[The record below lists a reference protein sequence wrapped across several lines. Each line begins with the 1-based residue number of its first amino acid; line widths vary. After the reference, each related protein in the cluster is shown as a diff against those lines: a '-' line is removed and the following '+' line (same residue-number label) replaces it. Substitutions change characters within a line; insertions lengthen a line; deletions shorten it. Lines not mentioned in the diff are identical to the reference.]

1 MALLQTNKDLIA
13 TGMKEF
19 NILLN
24 QQVFSGPVVPE
35 EDMVTVVNDWVNFYI
50 SYYRQ
55 QMVGEQQEQDKA
67 VQELRQE
74 LNTLS
79 ASFLD
84 KYRNFLKSLANSVLD
99 IEHDLHPEA
108 YPNSDTDAMWSPI
121 LLIIITLTWNP
132 SLMLTLIIAQPDSDI
147 NLTLAYNLS

>member
-24 QQVFSGPVVPE
+24 QQVFSAPVVPE

-50 SYYRQ
+50 SYYRK
-55 QMVGEQQEQDKA
+55 QMVGEQQEQDNA

-84 KYRNFLKSLANSVLD
+84 KYRNFLKSL
-99 IEHDLHPEA
+99 
-108 YPNSDTDAMWSPI
+108 
-121 LLIIITLTWNP
+121 
-132 SLMLTLIIAQPDSDI
+132 
-147 NLTLAYNLS
+147 